1 MLHCIGGNLILK
13 LIVSDLDGTLLNRSR
28 EISQENLA
36 ALHAAQENGIEI
48 AIASGRNYGNVLDLC
63 RRADLKA
70 HIISNN
76 GSFVHDKEG
85 KQLIAIGMDKQH
97 MKTALEWLD
106 NHHYFYNIS
115 TDKEVFYP
123 ANVEEILLS
132 DFQTAASINELIT
145 IDMVKE
151 KINRIVSQEG
161 ARFMENFAEIL
172 DQNLTFGN
180 ISSITFNKEKLSKGK
195 EYFKDFQDLAL
206 TISGDDIFE
215 MIPPSASKG
224 NALEILSKSLCIPL
238 QEIMAVGDHYNDI
251 SMLEK
256 VGYSV
261 AMGNAEEDVK
271 KICKYITLANDLNG
285 VGYIIQQTLN
295 GTIAQSQI
303 ESNA

>member
-1 MLHCIGGNLILK
+1 MLYCFGGDLILK
-13 LIVSDLDGTLLNRSR
+13 LIVSDLDGTLLNRNR

-36 ALHAAQENGIEI
+36 ALHAAQEKGIEI
-48 AIASGRNYGNVLDLC
+48 AIASGRNYGNVLELC
-63 RRADLKA
+63 HRAGLNV

-76 GSFVHDKEG
+76 GSFVHDKTG

-97 MKTALEWLD
+97 MKTALEWLH
-106 NHHYFYNIS
+106 NHHYFYNVS
-115 TDKEVFYP
+115 TEKEVFYP
-123 ANVEEILLS
+123 VNVEEILLS
-132 DFQTAASINELIT
+132 DFQTAASLNGIIT

-161 ARFMENFAEIL
+161 AKFMENFTEIL
-172 DQNLTFGN
+172 DQDLTFGN

-195 EYFKDFQDLAL
+195 EYFKNVQDLAM
-206 TISGDDIFE
+206 TVSGDDIFE

-224 NALEILSKSLCIPL
+224 NALEILSNSLHIPL
-238 QEIMAVGDHYNDI
+238 QKIMAIGDHYNDI

-271 KICKYITLANDLNG
+271 KICKYITLTNDLNG
-285 VGYIIQQTLN
+285 VGHIITQVLN
-295 GTIAQSQI
+295 GSLA
-303 ESNA
+303 